1 MSTISVNSIT
11 AKTANSNITI
21 TGNGTGKVVLGDG
34 NLVLPDADGTSGQLL
49 QTNGSGTL
57 SFVDASS
64 GAVVQVKGAF
74 TDQYATYSNTNV
86 DNPVDI
92 LSVSIT
98 PTSASNKI
106 LIQALFTGS
115 STNSSLQYMGMFLLR
130 GSTKVGV
137 GDNTAWSTGVGEIH
151 SSDGTTNYSK
161 PNQIVG
167 LYLDSPAT
175 TAATTY
181 KLQAFAN
188 HFGASLSNSTLVQ
201 GGGGYSY
208 GNKETATGVCQLI
221 VMEVTP

>member
-1 MSTISVNSIT
+1 MSTVKTNNIT
-11 AKTANSNITI
+11 AVDDNTNLTL
-21 TGNGTGKVVLGDG
+21 TGSGTGQVVIGDG
-34 NLVLPDADGTSGQLL
+34 GLILPDTDGTSGQFL

-57 SFVDASS
+57 SFADVASA
-64 GAVVQVKGAF
+64 GVVQVKGAF

-115 STNSSLQYMGMFLLR
+115 STNSSLQYLGMFLLR
-130 GSTKVGV
+130 GATKVGV
-137 GDNTAWSTGVGEIH
+137 GDNTAWNAGVGEIH

-161 PNQIVG
+161 PNQIIG

-175 TAATTY
+175 TSATTY

-208 GNKETATGVCQLI
+208 NNKETATGVCQLI